1 VATFLKSL
9 FVPEKNSYVWLKSKN
24 KNEKRAQIC
33 VLKKSLKIRIFSKKN
48 S

>member
-24 KNEKRAQIC
+24 KKEKR
-33 VLKKSLKIRIFSKKN
+33 KKSPNLRFEKKLKNKVFF
-48 S
+48 